1 MPNIKSAEKR
11 VSVSA
16 TKKLQNQMV
25 RSQMHTAVK
34 KFNAAI
40 SNGDVELARQL
51 LPIASS
57 KIDNAAVKNVIHKNA
72 ANRKKAQIA
81 KALSQLERGVV
92 VVKVDAKTLKQAEQ
106 KAAAQRKAEE
116 AEAIKAQRNEAKKA
130 KEAAKA
136 PASKK
141 APAKKSAAAPK
152 APEEAPKKRTT
163 KKAATAEAPAEEAP
177 AKKTTRKST
186 TKAEGE
192 EAPAPKKR
200 TTKKAAEP
208 AEGSDDE
215 IK

>member
-16 TKKLQNQMV
+16 TKKLQNQMI
-25 RSQMHTAVK
+25 RSQMQTALK

-40 SNGDVELARQL
+40 SNGDIELAKQL

-81 KALSQLERGVV
+81 KALSQLEKGIV

-106 KAAAQRKAEE
+106 KAAAARKAEE

-136 PASKK
+136 PA
-141 APAKKSAAAPK
+141 AKKSSTKKAAAPK
-152 APEEAPKKRTT
+152 AAKAEPAEAPKKRATR
-163 KKAATAEAPAEEAP
+163 KKAETAEVPDENVE
-177 AKKTTRKST
+177 
-186 TKAEGE
+186 
-192 EAPAPKKR
+192 
-200 TTKKAAEP
+200 
-208 AEGSDDE
+208 DE

>member
-1 MPNIKSAEKR
+1 MHNIKSAEKR

-16 TKKLQNQMV
+16 TKKLQNQMI
-25 RSQMHTAVK
+25 RSQMQTAVK

-40 SNGDVELARQL
+40 SNGDVELAKQL
-51 LPIASS
+51 LPVASS

-81 KALSQLERGVV
+81 KALSQLERGVL

-106 KAAAQRKAEE
+106 KAAAARKAEE

-141 APAKKSAAAPK
+141 APAKKSAAQPK
-152 APEEAPKKRTT
+152 APATEEAPKKRTT
-163 KKAATAEAPAEEAP
+163 KKTAE
-177 AKKTTRKST
+177 KTDAT
-186 TKAEGE
+186 TE

-200 TTKKAAEP
+200 TTKKVAETAP
-208 AEGSDDE
+208 VEEVEDE

>member
-16 TKKLQNQMV
+16 TKKLQNQKI
-25 RSQMHTAVK
+25 RSQMATAIK

-40 SNGDVELARQL
+40 SDGDVELAKQL

-81 KALSQLERGVV
+81 RTLSQLERGVV

-106 KAAAQRKAEE
+106 KAAAARKAEE
-116 AEAIKAQRNEAKKA
+116 AAAIKAQRNEAKKA

-136 PASKK
+136 PVATKK
-141 APAKKSAAAPK
+141 ATKKVEATEA
-152 APEEAPKKRTT
+152 APKKRAT
-163 KKAATAEAPAEEAP
+163 KKVAPVEAPVVADA
-177 AKKTTRKST
+177 
-186 TKAEGE
+186 
-192 EAPAPKKR
+192 
-200 TTKKAAEP
+200 
-208 AEGSDDE
+208 DE
-215 IK
+215 IQQYLKFCTTADALLLGGVFL

>member
-16 TKKLQNQMV
+16 TKKLQNQMI
-25 RSQMHTAVK
+25 RSQMQTAVR

-40 SNGDVELARQL
+40 AEGDVESAKKL
-51 LPIASS
+51 LPVASS

-81 KALSQLERGVV
+81 KALSQLERGIV

-136 PASKK
+136 PA
-141 APAKKSAAAPK
+141 AKKSAAKKATTPK
-152 APEEAPKKRTT
+152 APEKKEEAPKKRAS
-163 KKAATAEAPAEEAP
+163 KKAAPAETE
-177 AKKTTRKST
+177 
-186 TKAEGE
+186 
-192 EAPAPKKR
+192 
-200 TTKKAAEP
+200 
-208 AEGSDDE
+208 DE

>member
-40 SNGDVELARQL
+40 SNGDVELAKQL

-116 AEAIKAQRNEAKKA
+116 AEAIKAKRNEAKKA

-136 PASKK
+136 PAPTKK
-141 APAKKSAAAPK
+141 APAKKAAAS
-152 APEEAPKKRTT
+152 EDAPKKRTT
-163 KKAATAEAPAEEAP
+163 KKADAPAEEAP
-177 AKKTTRKST
+177 AKKTTAKKA
-186 TKAEGE
+186 KAEDAG

-200 TTKKAAEP
+200 ATKKAEP
-208 AEGSDDE
+208 ADGSDDE

>member
-11 VSVSA
+11 VNVSV
-16 TKKLQNQMV
+16 TKKLQNQKI
-25 RSQMHTAVK
+25 RSQMMTAIK

-40 SNGDVELARQL
+40 SDGDVELAKSL
-51 LPIASS
+51 LPLTAS

-81 KALSQLERGVV
+81 KTLSQLEHGIV

-106 KAAAQRKAEE
+106 KAAAARKAEE

-136 PASKK
+136 PAPKKTAK
-141 APAKKSAAAPK
+141 APAKKAAKTEEPAPATEPKKRAPKKAAAP
-152 APEEAPKKRTT
+152 AP
-163 KKAATAEAPAEEAP
+163 
-177 AKKTTRKST
+177 
-186 TKAEGE
+186 
-192 EAPAPKKR
+192 
-200 TTKKAAEP
+200 AAEP
-208 AEGSDDE
+208 ADDGDE

>member
-16 TKKLQNQMV
+16 TKKLQNQKV
-25 RSQMHTAVK
+25 RSQMATAIK

-40 SNGDVELARQL
+40 SDGDVELAKQL

-81 KALSQLERGVV
+81 KTLSQLERGVV

-106 KAAAQRKAEE
+106 KAAAARKAEE
-116 AEAIKAQRNEAKKA
+116 AAAIKAQRNEAKKA

-136 PASKK
+136 PAATKK
-141 APAKKSAAAPK
+141 AAKKVEAEA
-152 APEEAPKKRTT
+152 APKKR
-163 KKAATAEAPAEEAP
+163 
-177 AKKTTRKST
+177 
-186 TKAEGE
+186 
-192 EAPAPKKR
+192 APKKV
-200 TTKKAAEP
+200 APVEAPVVAE
-208 AEGSDDE
+208 ADE
-215 IK
+215 IQ

>member
-40 SNGDVELARQL
+40 SNGDVELAKQL

-81 KALSQLERGVV
+81 KALSQLERGIV

-116 AEAIKAQRNEAKKA
+116 AAAIKAQRNEAKKA

-136 PASKK
+136 PA
-141 APAKKSAAAPK
+141 PAKKSSKKATAPK
-152 APEEAPKKRTT
+152 AATTEEAPKKRTT
-163 KKAATAEAPAEEAP
+163 KKATEKTDAPSEEV
-177 AKKTTRKST
+177 
-186 TKAEGE
+186 
-192 EAPAPKKR
+192 APAPQKR
-200 TTKKAAEP
+200 TTKKAAEVAPATP
-208 AEGSDDE
+208 AEEVEDE

>member
-16 TKKLQNQMV
+16 TKKLQNQMT
-25 RSQMHTAVK
+25 RSQMQTAVK

-136 PASKK
+136 PAT
-141 APAKKSAAAPK
+141 KKSTGRKTA
-152 APEEAPKKRTT
+152 T
-163 KKAATAEAPAEEAP
+163 KAATEEAP
-177 AKKTTRKST
+177 AKKSTAKKTT
-186 TKAEGE
+186 TKAAKAEAE
-192 EAPAPKKR
+192 TEAAPAPKKR
-200 TTKKAAEP
+200 AAKKVVEAP
-208 AEGSDDE
+208 AEEVEDE

>member
-25 RSQMHTAVK
+25 RSQMQTAVR

-40 SNGDVELARQL
+40 SGGDVELAKTL

-81 KALSQLERGVV
+81 KALYQLENGIV

-106 KAAAQRKAEE
+106 KAAAARKAEE
-116 AEAIKAQRNEAKKA
+116 SAAIKAQRNEAKKA
-130 KEAAKA
+130 KEAPKA
-136 PASKK
+136 AAGKKPTKK
-141 APAKKSAAAPK
+141 AAAEAPK
-152 APEEAPKKRTT
+152 AEAPKKRAS
-163 KKAATAEAPAEEAP
+163 KKAAAEAPADA
-177 AKKTTRKST
+177 
-186 TKAEGE
+186 
-192 EAPAPKKR
+192 
-200 TTKKAAEP
+200 
-208 AEGSDDE
+208 DE
-215 IK
+215 VK

>member
-11 VSVSA
+11 VNVSA
-16 TKKLQNQMV
+16 TKKLQNQKI
-25 RSQMHTAVK
+25 RSQMMTAIK

-40 SNGDVELARQL
+40 SDGDVELAKSL
-51 LPIASS
+51 LPLTAS

-81 KALSQLERGVV
+81 KTLSQLERGIV

-106 KAAAQRKAEE
+106 KAAAARKAEE

-136 PASKK
+136 PAPKKAAK
-141 APAKKSAAAPK
+141 APAKKTDKAEKAAAP
-152 APEEAPKKRTT
+152 AAEPKKRAT
-163 KKAATAEAPAEEAP
+163 KKAATTAPV
-177 AKKTTRKST
+177 
-186 TKAEGE
+186 
-192 EAPAPKKR
+192 
-200 TTKKAAEP
+200 EP
-208 AEGSDDE
+208 ADDGDE

>member
-40 SNGDVELARQL
+40 SNGDVELAKQL

-92 VVKVDAKTLKQAEQ
+92 VVKIDAKTLKQAEQ

-116 AEAIKAQRNEAKKA
+116 AAAIKAQRNEAKKA
-130 KEAAKA
+130 KESAKA
-136 PASKK
+136 PAPKKSSKK
-141 APAKKSAAAPK
+141 AAPV
-152 APEEAPKKRTT
+152 EEAPKKRTT
-163 KKAATAEAPAEEAP
+163 KKAAEKTEA
-177 AKKTTRKST
+177 TT
-186 TKAEGE
+186 E

-200 TTKKAAEP
+200 TTKKAAPVEEVP
-208 AEGSDDE
+208 AEVVEDE

>member
-1 MPNIKSAEKR
+1 M
-11 VSVSA
+11 
-16 TKKLQNQMV
+16 T
-25 RSQMHTAVK
+25 RSQMQTAVR

-40 SNGDVELARQL
+40 AEGDVESAKKL

-57 KIDNAAVKNVIHKNA
+57 KIDNAATKHVIHKNA

-116 AEAIKAQRNEAKKA
+116 VEAIKAQRNEAKKA

-136 PASKK
+136 PAKK
-141 APAKKSAAAPK
+141 APAKKPAAPK
-152 APEEAPKKRTT
+152 APAKEEAPKKR
-163 KKAATAEAPAEEAP
+163 AP
-177 AKKTTRKST
+177 AKK
-186 TKAEGE
+186 
-192 EAPAPKKR
+192 APAAAPK
-200 TTKKAAEP
+200 TEDVG
-208 AEGSDDE
+208 EVEDE

>member
-16 TKKLQNQMV
+16 TKRLQNQMT
-25 RSQMHTAVK
+25 RSQMQTAVK

-40 SNGDVELARQL
+40 SNGDVEAAKAL

-106 KAAAQRKAEE
+106 KAAAAKKAEE

-136 PASKK
+136 PATKK
-141 APAKKSAAAPK
+141 APAKKPAAKAAAAASEEKPAPQKRTVKK
-152 APEEAPKKRTT
+152 APAAEAPV
-163 KKAATAEAPAEEAP
+163 AEAPAAEEV
-177 AKKTTRKST
+177 T
-186 TKAEGE
+186 
-192 EAPAPKKR
+192 
-200 TTKKAAEP
+200 
-208 AEGSDDE
+208 DE

>member
-16 TKKLQNQMV
+16 TKKLQNQMI
-25 RSQMHTAVK
+25 RSQMQTAVR

-40 SNGDVELARQL
+40 AEGDVENAKKL
-51 LPIASS
+51 LPVASS
-57 KIDNAAVKNVIHKNA
+57 KIDNAATKNVIHKNA

-81 KALSQLERGVV
+81 KAFSQLERGIV

-130 KEAAKA
+130 KEAAKT
-136 PASKK
+136 PVKK
-141 APAKKSAAAPK
+141 APAKKAATPK
-152 APEEAPKKRTT
+152 APKETSTTEAPKKRTT
-163 KKAATAEAPAEEAP
+163 AKAAAP
-177 AKKTTRKST
+177 T
-186 TKAEGE
+186 
-192 EAPAPKKR
+192 
-200 TTKKAAEP
+200 EP
-208 AEGSDDE
+208 VESESSDE